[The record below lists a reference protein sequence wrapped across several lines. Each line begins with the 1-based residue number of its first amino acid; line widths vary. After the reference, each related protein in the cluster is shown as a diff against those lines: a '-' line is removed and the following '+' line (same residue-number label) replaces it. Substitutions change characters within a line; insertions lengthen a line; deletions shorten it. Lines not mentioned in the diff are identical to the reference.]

1 MNSVLFKL
9 DSNDFVKGLIVAV
22 LGAVFATLAQWFNM
36 PGFDLA
42 TFDWGELG
50 KIAFMAGFAYLSKN
64 FLSDD
69 RGRVLGGIG

>member
-1 MNSVLFKL
+1 MKSFLFKL
-9 DSNDFVKGLIVAV
+9 DGNDLLKGLIVAV

-42 TFDWGELG
+42 TFDWTELFKVG
-50 KIAFMAGFAYLSKN
+50 FLAGFAYLSKN

-69 RGRVLGGIG
+69 RGRVLGAV